1 MEKGNGVMRIAVTYK
16 DGEVFQHFGHSEQFK
31 LYDTEGEKITGEQI
45 VDTNGSGHGALAG
58 FLQATRVDALIC
70 KGIGFAA
77 WCAVEK
83 LHPEVKIWETMTPY
97 FEKRNIHFY
106 VNRCRFHIVE
116 FFNKYHPDPED
127 SDAGN
132 ELDDQ
137 FPDGMFR
144 FEKIVK

>member
-1 MEKGNGVMRIAVTYK
+1 MPVATIMNTITAIVVMSIVQTMVAMEM
-16 DGEVFQHFGHSEQFK
+16 EHS
-31 LYDTEGEKITGEQI
+31 
-45 VDTNGSGHGALAG
+45 
-58 FLQATRVDALIC
+58 
-70 KGIGFAA
+70 KGIGFTA

-83 LHPEVKIWETMTPY
+83 LHPEVKIWKTMTPY

>member
-1 MEKGNGVMRIAVTYK
+1 MNTITAIVVMSIVQTMVAMEIR
-16 DGEVFQHFGHSEQFK
+16 DR
-31 LYDTEGEKITGEQI
+31 
-45 VDTNGSGHGALAG
+45 TNLMDL
-58 FLQATRVDALIC
+58 FLTFD
-70 KGIGFAA
+70 
-77 WCAVEK
+77 
-83 LHPEVKIWETMTPY
+83 
-97 FEKRNIHFY
+97 
-106 VNRCRFHIVE
+106 IVE